1 MSNFFENNLI
11 DFLNENNGEIIVF
24 SSYREAREYEFL
36 CVVHLMLG
44 HTRIS
49 LSISVS
55 SYCSEIA
62 FNFVITE
69 VRNPHMKPETQIV
82 NRDKKYTKKDYELID
97 EKLYSLYDS
106 LNLNININS
115 KSFRAE
121 NFHYDEG
128 VLSLSLDYQEL
139 NHSKL
144 NNFEKSCLIK
154 YLIDFYNINNK
165 EIKKIKEL
173 FKIKKL
179 YSDLSISKQK
189 RDLLMKDLKP
199 CMETMA
205 FKEWKEYLELNYSS

>member
-1 MSNFFENNLI
+1 MSNFFENNLV

-24 SSYREAREYEFL
+24 SSYREAGEYEFL

-49 LSISVS
+49 LSINVS

-62 FNFVITE
+62 LNFVITE

-82 NRDKKYTKKDYELID
+82 NRDKKYTKKDYELIN
-97 EKLYSLYDS
+97 EKLYSLYES
-106 LNLNININS
+106 LNININS
-115 KSFRAE
+115 KSFKAE

-139 NHSKL
+139 NHSRF
-144 NNFEKSCLIK
+144 NNFEKSCLIQHLK
-154 YLIDFYNINNK
+154 DSYNIKNK

-173 FKIKKL
+173 FKIKKM
-179 YSDLSISKQK
+179 YSELSASKSK
-189 RDLLMKDLKP
+189 RDLLMKELKP
-199 CMETMA
+199 YMETMA
-205 FKEWKEYLELNYSS
+205 LKEWKEYLELNYSN